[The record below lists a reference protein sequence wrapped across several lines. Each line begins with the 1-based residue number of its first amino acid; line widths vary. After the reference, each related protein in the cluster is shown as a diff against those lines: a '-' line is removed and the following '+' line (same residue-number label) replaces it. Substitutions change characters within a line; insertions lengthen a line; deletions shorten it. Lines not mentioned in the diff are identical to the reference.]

1 VSKNQPTW
9 WSRRPRIGEAGA
21 RAGLAG
27 AFTGALVL
35 SLALASPPMF
45 AEDGAPTNPETA
57 KRALEDKKHQLD
69 INAAKEL
76 TIQSD
81 MAQLDAERERL
92 NGRLVETAALIQRSE
107 AQMTSIEGRL
117 SELEEQERVVR
128 GSLAQRHGEIA
139 ALLAAL
145 QRMGRNPPPV
155 LVTRRED
162 ALKMVRSAMLL
173 ASAFPD
179 LRDQALS
186 LGTQLADLQ
195 RVMGN
200 IRTEGARLQAET
212 DRLNE
217 ARTRL
222 ASLMEAK
229 KLTLADRQSE
239 LVAVRVATA
248 DISKSVGNL
257 SDLINRLDT
266 AVTEKT
272 GLGAYNAELKARQ
285 QAAGA
290 PTQPANGP
298 QIITPPP
305 PDDAAANAKPQTAQA
320 PSVQAAAAPI
330 SAPQVPTKQ
339 ATVPQKAAAP
349 EADAAAQDT
358 ATPSSGSGSNSKM
371 AMIELA
377 PGGASLMPGSAGRI
391 KPAIPFSEARGKL
404 PLPAQGRRALTFGE
418 RTQFGGQS
426 KGIVVE
432 TRFSAQVTSPCDGWV
447 VYAGEFRSYGQLLII
462 NAGDGY
468 HMLLA
473 GLSQIDVQPGQFVL
487 TAEPVG
493 TMSGGQKNSSSAAP
507 VSGPVL
513 YVELRKDGRPIDP
526 DPWWASGQQKVQ
538 G

>member
-1 VSKNQPTW
+1 M
-9 WSRRPRIGEAGA
+9 
-21 RAGLAG
+21 GLAG
-27 AFTGALVL
+27 V
-35 SLALASPPMF
+35 LALSFALLPSPLF
-45 AEDGAPTNPETA
+45 AEDPLPTDAETA
-57 KRALEDKKHQLD
+57 KRVLQEKKHELD

-81 MAQLDAERERL
+81 VAQLDGEREQLNSRL
-92 NGRLVETAALIQRSE
+92 IDTAGLIQRSE
-107 AQMTSIEGRL
+107 GKMTAIEGRL
-117 SELEEQERVVR
+117 SELEEQERIVR
-128 GSLAQRHGEIA
+128 GSLAQRHVEIA
-139 ALLAAL
+139 ALLSAL

-173 ASAFPD
+173 SSAFPG
-179 LRDQALS
+179 LRDQAMA

-229 KLTLADRQSE
+229 KLTLQDRRAQLAS
-239 LVAVRVATA
+239 VRTATA
-248 DISKSVGNL
+248 DISKRVTSL
-257 SDLINRLDT
+257 SDLINKLDT
-266 AVTEKT
+266 AVSEKT
-272 GLGAYNAELKARQ
+272 GLGTYDEELKARQ
-285 QAAGA
+285 QTQGQQLASAA
-290 PTQPANGP
+290 PASGP
-298 QIITPPP
+298 QIIKPPP
-305 PDDAAANAKPQTAQA
+305 ADDAAAKTAKVAEAT
-320 PSVQAAAAPI
+320 PSVQPAPPPATAAKAATAAAG
-330 SAPQVPTKQ
+330 SKV
-339 ATVPQKAAAP
+339 
-349 EADAAAQDT
+349 AAQGTQPAPAVTT
-358 ATPSSGSGSNSKM
+358 ANGQKV
-371 AMIELA
+371 AMVELE
-377 PGGASLMPGSAGRI
+377 PGGASLISGSPGRI
-391 KPAIPFSEARGKL
+391 KPAIPFSDARGKL
-404 PLPAQGRRALTFGE
+404 PLPAQGRRALGFGE
-418 RTQFGGQS
+418 KTQFGGQS
-426 KGIVVE
+426 KGIVIE
-432 TRFSAQVTSPCDGWV
+432 TRYSAQVTSPCDGWV

-468 HMLLA
+468 HVLLA

-493 TMSGGQKNSSSAAP
+493 TMSGGQKNSSSATP

>member
-1 VSKNQPTW
+1 MSKNQPASSAAKLRTGDG
-9 WSRRPRIGEAGA
+9 PG
-21 RAGLAG
+21 RAGLGRASVG
-27 AFTGALVL
+27 GALAL
-35 SLALASPPMF
+35 SLALWASPLL
-45 AEDGAPTNPETA
+45 AEDTLPTDPQAA
-57 KRALEDKKHQLD
+57 KRVLQEKKHELD

-81 MAQLDAERERL
+81 VAQLDAERERL
-92 NGRLVETAALIQRSE
+92 NGRLIETAALIQRSE
-107 AQMTSIEGRL
+107 GQMTAIEGRL
-117 SELEEQERVVR
+117 SELEEQERIVR
-128 GSLAQRHGEIA
+128 GSLAQRHGQIA
-139 ALLAAL
+139 ALLSAL

-229 KLTLADRQSE
+229 KLTLADRQSQ
-239 LVAVRVATA
+239 LVTVRTATA
-248 DISKSVGNL
+248 DISKSVTNL
-257 SDLINRLDT
+257 SDLINKLDA
-266 AVTEKT
+266 AVKEKT
-272 GLGAYNAELKARQ
+272 GLGNYDEELKAHSGAH
-285 QAAGA
+285 AASA
-290 PTQPANGP
+290 VPASGP
-298 QIITPPP
+298 QTIAPPP
-305 PDDAAANAKPQTAQA
+305 PDAGGKAPESKPQAAAPVQVATAVPQGKPAAPAKPQ
-320 PSVQAAAAPI
+320 V
-330 SAPQVPTKQ
+330 
-339 ATVPQKAAAP
+339 
-349 EADAAAQDT
+349 
-358 ATPSSGSGSNSKM
+358 SGSNPASSAAPASAAGQKV
-371 AMIELA
+371 AMVELA
-377 PGGASLMPGSAGRI
+377 PGGSSLAEANPGRI
-391 KPAIPFSEARGKL
+391 EPAIPFASARGKL
-404 PLPAQGRRALTFGE
+404 PLPAQGRRALGFGE

-426 KGIVVE
+426 KGVVVE

-468 HMLLA
+468 HVLLA

-493 TMSGGQKNSSSAAP
+493 TMSGGQKNSTSATP

-513 YVELRKDGRPIDP
+513 YVEFRKDGRPIDP

>member
-1 VSKNQPTW
+1 MSKNPSA
-9 WSRRPRIGEAGA
+9 SRTSRPRIGEVGIAG
-21 RAGLAG
+21 
-27 AFTGALVL
+27 V
-35 SLALASPPMF
+35 LALSFALMPSPLL
-45 AEDGAPTNPETA
+45 AEDAQPSDPETA
-57 KRALEDKKHQLD
+57 KRILQEKKHELD

-81 MAQLDAERERL
+81 VAQIDAERERL
-92 NGRLVETAALIQRSE
+92 NSRLIDTAGLIQRSE
-107 AQMTSIEGRL
+107 GQMTSIEGRL

-139 ALLAAL
+139 ALLSAL

-195 RVMGN
+195 RVMGD

-212 DRLNE
+212 DRLKE

-222 ASLMEAK
+222 ASLMEVK
-229 KLTLADRQSE
+229 KLTLADRQGQLAS
-239 LVAVRVATA
+239 VRTATA
-248 DISKSVGNL
+248 DITKSVGNL
-257 SDLINRLDT
+257 SDLINKLDA
-266 AVTEKT
+266 AVTQKT
-272 GLGAYNAELKARQ
+272 GLGQYDNELKARRQ
-285 QAAGA
+285 AGQAQAAAA
-290 PTQPANGP
+290 PASGP

-305 PDDAAANAKPQTAQA
+305 PEDTGDGQAKVAEAQTPPQAHPTQA
-320 PSVQAAAAPI
+320 PAVAAAAPPKANAG
-330 SAPQVPTKQ
+330 SASTGPEV
-339 ATVPQKAAAP
+339 AAASP
-349 EADAAAQDT
+349 PAASSNT
-358 ATPSSGSGSNSKM
+358 AGSKV
-371 AMIELA
+371 AMVELE
-377 PGGASLMPGSAGRI
+377 PGGASLVPGSPGRI
-391 KPAIPFSEARGKL
+391 RPAISFSEARSKL
-404 PLPAQGRRALTFGE
+404 PLPAQGRRALAFGE

-426 KGIVVE
+426 KGMVIE

-493 TMSGGQKNSSSAAP
+493 TMSGGQRNSSSATP

>member
-1 VSKNQPTW
+1 LT
-9 WSRRPRIGEAGA
+9 
-21 RAGLAG
+21 
-27 AFTGALVL
+27 
-35 SLALASPPMF
+35 LALALCSSPVF
-45 AEDGAPTNPETA
+45 AEDRLPSDPETA
-57 KRALEDKKHQLD
+57 KRVLQEKKHELD

-81 MAQLDAERERL
+81 VVQLDAEREQLNSRL
-92 NGRLVETAALIQRSE
+92 IDTAALIQRSE
-107 AQMTSIEGRL
+107 GQMTGIEGRL
-117 SELEEQERVVR
+117 SELEEQERIVR

-139 ALLAAL
+139 VLLSAL

-173 ASAFPD
+173 SSAFPD
-179 LRDQALS
+179 LRDQALA

-222 ASLMEAK
+222 ASLMEVK
-229 KLTLADRQSE
+229 KSTLADRQSQ
-239 LVAVRVATA
+239 LANVRMATS
-248 DISKSVGNL
+248 DISKRVNNL
-257 SDLINRLDT
+257 SDLINKLDA

-272 GLGAYNAELKARQ
+272 GLGAYDDELKKRRQ
-285 QAAGA
+285 AQGVQAASAA
-290 PTQPANGP
+290 PASGP
-298 QIITPPP
+298 QIISPPP
-305 PDDAAANAKPQTAQA
+305 IDGAAKTNVRIAETASPLQLTSPTATPAK
-320 PSVQAAAAPI
+320 AAAAAVA
-330 SAPQVPTKQ
+330 SKV
-339 ATVPQKAAAP
+339 
-349 EADAAAQDT
+349 AAQSAQT
-358 ATPSSGSGSNSKM
+358 ASASNGQKV
-371 AMIELA
+371 AMVELE
-377 PGGASLMPGSAGRI
+377 PGGASLIRGSSGRI
-391 KPAIPFSEARGKL
+391 APAIPFSEARGKL
-404 PLPAQGRRALTFGE
+404 PWPAQGRRALGFGE

-426 KGIVVE
+426 KGIVLE
-432 TRFSAQVTSPCDGWV
+432 TRSSAQVTSPCDGWV

-468 HMLLA
+468 HVLLA

-493 TMSGGQKNSSSAAP
+493 TMSGGQKNSTSAAP

>member
-1 VSKNQPTW
+1 MRV
-9 WSRRPRIGEAGA
+9 GFAG
-21 RAGLAG
+21 
-27 AFTGALVL
+27 F
-35 SLALASPPMF
+35 LALTFALLPLPVF
-45 AEDGAPTNPETA
+45 AEDPLPTDAATA
-57 KRALEDKKHQLD
+57 KRVLEEKKHQLD
-69 INAAKEL
+69 VNAAKEL

-81 MAQLDAERERL
+81 LADLDGERERL
-92 NGRLVETAALIQRSE
+92 NSRLIDTAALIQKSE
-107 AQMTSIEGRL
+107 GQMTAIEGRL

-128 GSLAQRHGEIA
+128 GSLAVRHGEIA
-139 ALLAAL
+139 ALLTAL

-179 LRDQALS
+179 LRDKALS

-195 RVMGN
+195 RVISN

-217 ARTRL
+217 AHTRL

-229 KLTLADRQSE
+229 KLTFADRQAQLASVRDE
-239 LVAVRVATA
+239 LKKNASGA
-248 DISKSVGNL
+248 KNL
-257 SDLINRLDT
+257 ADLIEKLDT
-266 AVTEKT
+266 AVKEKT
-272 GLGAYNAELKARQ
+272 GLGAYDNELKARQ
-285 QAAGA
+285 PQQPVQSAAAGPQTISPPPPVEAAAGA
-290 PTQPANGP
+290 GNKAV
-298 QIITPPP
+298 
-305 PDDAAANAKPQTAQA
+305 DAAPAIASASPAPAASQA
-320 PSVQAAAAPI
+320 APIATDVAAAAPQ
-330 SAPQVPTKQ
+330 APP
-339 ATVPQKAAAP
+339 AANSGQKV
-349 EADAAAQDT
+349 
-358 ATPSSGSGSNSKM
+358 
-371 AMIELA
+371 AMVELE
-377 PGGASLMPGSAGRI
+377 PGGASLVPGSPGRI
-391 KPAIPFSEARGKL
+391 KPAIAFSDARGKL
-404 PLPAQGRRALTFGE
+404 PLPAQGRRALAFGE

-426 KGIVVE
+426 KGIVIE
-432 TRFSAQVTSPCDGWV
+432 TRAAAQVTSPCDGWV

-468 HMLLA
+468 HVLLA

-493 TMSGGQKNSSSAAP
+493 TMSGGQKNSSSATS

-513 YVELRKDGRPIDP
+513 YVELRKGGRPIDP

>member
-1 VSKNQPTW
+1 MSKNLPASSAAKLRTGDGPG
-9 WSRRPRIGEAGA
+9 RAGLG

-27 AFTGALVL
+27 VLAL
-35 SLALASPPMF
+35 SLALCASPLL
-45 AEDGAPTNPETA
+45 AQDTLPTDPAAA
-57 KRALEDKKHQLD
+57 KRILQEKKHELD

-81 MAQLDAERERL
+81 VAQLDAERERL
-92 NGRLVETAALIQRSE
+92 NSRLIEMAALIQRSE
-107 AQMTSIEGRL
+107 GQMTAIEGRL
-117 SELEEQERVVR
+117 SELEEQERIVR
-128 GSLAQRHGEIA
+128 GSLAQRHGQIA
-139 ALLAAL
+139 ALLSAL

-229 KLTLADRQSE
+229 KLTLADRQSQ
-239 LVAVRVATA
+239 LVTVRTATA
-248 DISKSVGNL
+248 DISKSVTNL
-257 SDLINRLDT
+257 SDLINKLDA
-266 AVTEKT
+266 AVKEKT
-272 GLGAYNAELKARQ
+272 GLGNYDEELKAHS
-285 QAAGA
+285 GA
-290 PTQPANGP
+290 QTASASPTSGP
-298 QIITPPP
+298 QIIAPPP
-305 PDDAAANAKPQTAQA
+305 PDAAGKAPESKPQTATPVQVATAAPQA
-320 PSVQAAAAPI
+320 KTPAPAKPQSSGSNPASSAAPAAAP
-330 SAPQVPTKQ
+330 A
-339 ATVPQKAAAP
+339 AGQKV
-349 EADAAAQDT
+349 
-358 ATPSSGSGSNSKM
+358 
-371 AMIELA
+371 AMVELA
-377 PGGASLMPGSAGRI
+377 PGGSSLAEANPGRI
-391 KPAIPFSEARGKL
+391 EPAIPFSSARGKL
-404 PLPAQGRRALTFGE
+404 PLPAQGRRALGFGE

-426 KGIVVE
+426 KGVVVE

-468 HMLLA
+468 HVLLA

-493 TMSGGQKNSSSAAP
+493 TMSGGQKNSTSATP

-513 YVELRKDGRPIDP
+513 YVEFRKDGRPIDP